1 MPAILSPP
9 MPPRL
14 TPALS
19 LRLLLVTL
27 GLALLC
33 ALTGCAGLAARDP
46 VRINLV
52 GVEPLQGEG
61 FELRFAVKLRVQNPN
76 DSVIDYDG
84 LALELDVNNR
94 SFATGVSDAKG
105 SVPRFGETV
114 ISVPVTVSALS
125 ALRQALGM
133 TEGSTLENLPFALRG
148 KLAGGTFGTV
158 RFSEEGRLSLPGMA
172 HGNGSAR

>member
-1 MPAILSPP
+1 MPSILSLSLL
-9 MPPRL
+9 PRL
-14 TPALS
+14 APALM
-19 LRLLLVTL
+19 LRLRSGAL

-33 ALTGCAGLAARDP
+33 ALTGCAGLATRDA
-46 VRINLV
+46 VRVNLV
-52 GVEPLQGEG
+52 GIEPLQGEG

-76 DSVIDYDG
+76 DSAIDYDG
-84 LALELDVNNR
+84 FALELDVNNR

-133 TEGSTLENLPFALRG
+133 TEGSTLDNLPFALRG
-148 KLAGGTFGTV
+148 KLAGGVFGTL
-158 RFSEEGRLSLPGMA
+158 RFSEEGRLSLPGLA
-172 HGNGSAR
+172 PGSGSTR

>member
-1 MPAILSPP
+1 MVLGLAPAI
-9 MPPRL
+9 
-14 TPALS
+14 TP
-19 LRLLLVTL
+19 RLLLVTL

-46 VRINLV
+46 VRVNLV

-94 SFATGVSDAKG
+94 SFATGVSDARG

-158 RFSEEGRLSLPGMA
+158 RFSEEGRLSLPGMSQGA
-172 HGNGSAR
+172 GSAR

>member
-1 MPAILSPP
+1 MPAFLSPF
-9 MPPRL
+9 MLPRL
-14 TPALS
+14 APGPAL
-19 LRLLLVTL
+19 RLFVVTF
-27 GLALLC
+27 GVALLC
-33 ALTGCAGLAARDP
+33 GLTGCAGLAARDP
-46 VRINLV
+46 VRVNLV

-84 LALELDVNNR
+84 LALELDVNSR

>member
-9 MPPRL
+9 MSPHL

-33 ALTGCAGLAARDP
+33 ALTGCAGLTARDP
-46 VRINLV
+46 VRVNLV

-94 SFATGVSDAKG
+94 SFATGVSDARG

-148 KLAGGTFGTV
+148 KLAGGAFGTV
-158 RFSEEGRLSLPGMA
+158 RFSEEGRLSLPGMTQ
-172 HGNGSAR
+172 GNGSAR

>member
-46 VRINLV
+46 VRVNLV

>member
-1 MPAILSPP
+1 MSPH
-9 MPPRL
+9 L

-33 ALTGCAGLAARDP
+33 ALTGCAGLTARDP
-46 VRINLV
+46 VRVNLV

-94 SFATGVSDAKG
+94 SFATGVSDARG

-148 KLAGGTFGTV
+148 KLAGGAFGTV
-158 RFSEEGRLSLPGMA
+158 RFSEEGRLSLPGMTQ
-172 HGNGSAR
+172 GNGSAR